1 MKIVGIGASAG
12 GIEAFK
18 LFFRNM
24 PADTGLGLV
33 LVLHLSPN
41 RKSLLPEIIAR
52 WTAMEVVEAEEGMP
66 VLPNR
71 VHIIPPGHLAMMS
84 GGRLRLRSHIQ
95 REIAPI
101 DEFFDSLALDQG
113 PNAIG
118 IILSGAGHDGALG
131 LKAIKAKGGLTM
143 VQGTDLTEPTYHDMP
158 DSAIATG
165 AVDII
170 VPVQNMPERLSAM
183 LAIDAINTNH
193 ETGANGA
200 NAPDAAATQEAER
213 LHICGILRERLGHD
227 FSHYKEKTFLRRV
240 QRRMQALGIADIAA
254 YIHRLQNGQDEAVLL
269 FRDLLI
275 GVTTFFRDVE
285 AFDAVKRVVLP
296 KLFAGKGP
304 KDHLR
309 VWVPGCAT
317 GEEAYSLA
325 MLLREQIDQTPG
337 APTVQVFATD
347 IDEAAIAT
355 ARAGRYPASLVEGI
369 SPERKERFFLRQDNS
384 YAVVK
389 ELRELCTFSAHSLVR
404 DPPFS
409 RMDMV
414 SCRNLLIYLDP
425 ELQAAVIPAFHFS
438 LSPGGVLLLGSSETV
453 SRHEHLFAPLDGRHR
468 IYQRRDV
475 PSPPLTLPSRVAAP
489 HHLPGT
495 ERLDPVPRRLDASRG
510 WPRALAQANARVLE
524 RYAAPFVIVNEDGLI
539 AHYSSHVG
547 QFLQPALGAPS
558 QSLFDMIRPGLRPGT
573 RAVLREAVQSAGPVE
588 RNVTYDDAQGP
599 RTVRLVAEPLPGEDV
614 NRPYLV
620 VLAEIPKQKPRGS
633 PTGENKSSLATELE
647 QELREAYQRLQLLTE
662 EHEAS
667 LEELR
672 SANEEL
678 QSVNEELQSTNEEMA
693 TSKEEIQSV
702 SEEMQTVNAQLSMK
716 VDELDRANN
725 DLRNLFE
732 STQVATVFLD
742 RHLIIRSFT
751 PEMAHIYNLIPSDRG
766 RPLPDIVGRLDYTTL
781 REDVA
786 RVLERL
792 KPVEQ
797 RVSDREG
804 TVHYLM
810 RILPY
815 RAPDSTVDGALITF
829 VNVTGI
835 VEAEQQQRLLVDEL
849 NHRVKNM
856 LGIVASL
863 AKQTLQRSSSL
874 EVFSEAFLGRI
885 HALSAAYAL
894 VSRHNWNRIELR
906 DLIEQKL
913 QAFASS
919 EKPQVDIQGPL
930 VLLDAN
936 AALAMGLTLYELCTN
951 AAKYGAL
958 SVPEGQVSVH
968 WDIEHCGEVDRLHLE
983 WIEQGGPRVSP
994 PKKAGFGTQLIE
1006 RSLVHSLSGEARLD
1020 FLPEG
1025 LRATLKAELPC
1036 SMQAPAERLTEA

>member
-1 MKIVGIGASAG
+1 MKIVAIGASAG

-18 LFFRNM
+18 LFFEHM
-24 PADTGLGLV
+24 PGDSGLGLV
-33 LVLHLSPN
+33 VVLHLAPN
-41 RKSLLPEIIAR
+41 RKSLLPEIISR
-52 WTAMEVVEAEEGMP
+52 WTTMKVVEATDGMP
-66 VLPNR
+66 VQPNR
-71 VHIIPPGHLAMMS
+71 VHVIPPGQLAGLS
-84 GGRLRLRSHIQ
+84 GGRVRLRPHIH
-95 REIAPI
+95 REVAAI
-101 DEFFDSLALDQG
+101 DEFFDSLATDQG
-113 PNAIG
+113 PDAIG
-118 IILSGAGHDGALG
+118 IIMSGAGHDGALG
-131 LKAIKAKGGLTM
+131 LKAIKARGGLTM
-143 VQGTDLTEPTYHDMP
+143 VQGTDSTSPSFNDMP

-170 VPVQNMPERLSAM
+170 VPAQDMPGRLSAM
-183 LAIDAINTNH
+183 LLVEAR
-193 ETGANGA
+193 NGA
-200 NAPDAAATQEAER
+200 PHDGPNGASAPDATAAQDAER
-213 LHICGILRERLGHD
+213 LEICAILHERVGHD
-227 FSHYKEKTFLRRV
+227 FSHYKDKTFLRRV
-240 QRRMQALGIADIAA
+240 QRRMQALGIVDTEDYIRRLRDTREEAA
-254 YIHRLQNGQDEAVLL
+254 ML

-304 KDHLR
+304 KDQLR

-325 MLLREQIDQTPG
+325 MLLREQMDKTPQPP
-337 APTVQVFATD
+337 AVQIFATD
-347 IDEAAIAT
+347 IDEAAIST

-369 SPERKERFFLRQDNS
+369 SRERKARFFTRQDNTYS
-384 YAVVK
+384 VTR
-389 ELRELCTFSAHSLVR
+389 ELRELCVFSAHSLVR

-425 ELQAAVIPAFHFS
+425 DLQAAVLPAFHFS
-438 LSPGGVLLLGSSETV
+438 LAPGGVLMLGTSETV
-453 SRHEHLFAPLDGRHR
+453 SRHEQLFAPLLAGHR

-475 PSPPLTLPSRVAAP
+475 PTPVVDLPARLAALHHPSR
-489 HHLPGT
+489 T
-495 ERLDPVPRRLDASRG
+495 EPPSVPSRRLEATRG

-524 RYAAPFVIVNEDGLI
+524 RHAAPFVIVNEEGLV

-558 QSLFDMIRPGLRPGT
+558 QSVFNMVRPGLRHGV
-573 RAVLREAVQSAGPVE
+573 RAVLRATVE
-588 RNVTYDDAQGP
+588 TARPTEKIVTFDDAEGS
-599 RTVRLVAEPLPGEDV
+599 RTVRLTAEALPGEEV
-614 NRPYLV
+614 NRPYL
-620 VLAEIPKQKPRGS
+620 LILCEIPAEKPAIPLTVEGQS
-633 PTGENKSSLATELE
+633 NLAAELE
-647 QELREAYQRLQLLTE
+647 NELREARQRLQQLTE
-662 EHEAS
+662 EHEAA

-672 SANEEL
+672 SSNEEL

-693 TSKEEIQSV
+693 TSREEIQSV

-725 DLRNLFE
+725 DLRNLFD

-751 PEMAHIYNLIPSDRG
+751 PELANIYNLIPSDRG

-786 RVLERL
+786 WVLDRLEPLER
-792 KPVEQ
+792 
-797 RVSDREG
+797 RISDREDK
-804 TVHYLM
+804 THYLM

-829 VNVTGI
+829 VDVTGI
-835 VEAEQQQRLLVDEL
+835 VHAEQQQRMLVDEL

-863 AKQTLQRSSSL
+863 AKQTVQRSSSL
-874 EVFSEAFLGRI
+874 EAFSDAFLGRI
-885 HALSAAYAL
+885 YALSAGYAL
-894 VSRHNWNRIELR
+894 VSRHKWNRIQLR
-906 DLIEQKL
+906 ELIEQKL

-919 EKPQVDIQGPL
+919 EKAQVDIAGPP

-936 AALAMGLTLYELCTN
+936 AALAMGLILHELATN

-958 SVPEGQVSVH
+958 SVPEGNVSVH
-968 WDIEHCGEVDRLHLE
+968 WDVENRGEVDRLRLE
-983 WIEQGGPRVSP
+983 WAEHGGPPVQA
-994 PKKAGFGTQLIE
+994 PKEAGFGTQLIK
-1006 RSLVHSLSGEARLD
+1006 RSLVHSLSGEAHLD

-1025 LRATLKAELPC
+1025 LRATLMTELPC
-1036 SMQAPAERLTEA
+1036 FVAPQAES